1 MTNTA
6 LLINLSDRY
15 NRLAYTDKYILGF
28 TFKGVVYMAF
38 ADRYMV
44 DRFVC
49 LDKASRGAGYSLRFK
64 PTVEQKIALLMGA
77 EVVCSVDYFNSMV
90 VNSIYNRGEIF
101 EKLVT
106 EKLGQVWEKDHIPFT
121 EAGDIK
127 YRGVAYQIKFEKA
140 TFTNE
145 KSLASLE
152 KKA

>member
-1 MTNTA
+1 MNTA

-15 NRLAYTDKYILGF
+15 NRLAYTDKHILGF
-28 TFKGVVYMAF
+28 TFKGVVYMVF
-38 ADRYMV
+38 ADRHMV
-44 DRFVC
+44 DRFIC

-64 PTVEQKIALLMGA
+64 PTVEQKIALLMSA
-77 EVVCSVDYFNSMV
+77 EIVCSVEYFNYMV
-90 VNSIYNRGEIF
+90 VNSKYNRGEIF

-106 EKLGQVWEKDHIPFT
+106 EKLGQTWEKDNIPFT
-121 EAGDIK
+121 EAGDID
-127 YRGVAYQIKFEKA
+127 YNGVAYQIKFEKA